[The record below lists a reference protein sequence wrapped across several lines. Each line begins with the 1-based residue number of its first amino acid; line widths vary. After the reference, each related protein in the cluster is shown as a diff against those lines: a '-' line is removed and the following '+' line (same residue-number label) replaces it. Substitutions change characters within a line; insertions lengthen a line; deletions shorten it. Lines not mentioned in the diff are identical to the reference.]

1 MASKYEIAEEVIR
14 ELPYEERSALAFGF
28 PIPETSEFVSNF
40 VNESEDEE
48 STTDVNGDWSSL
60 NQNSMMDFDGGFD
73 FADDDFDNF
82 LTKKARERNKKKRE
96 LKKDNR
102 DSGMSRKDARKSA
115 REQALKEIPRDSLK
129 TIAKNT
135 IKKVGRAIK
144 VGALIIPRAS
154 FLSLMMINFRG
165 FAWKFNEVMTNPKYS
180 KKLAQLKEKWNKLGG
195 NWNNNKFQNAIN
207 RGKSKKPFF
216 CGKKC
221 KKKLADGNI
230 KRSFDGNVEFYNA
243 GGFDDVAVGVWIGL
257 GASVI
262 GALGG
267 IATSVIT
274 TKGKESEI
282 RASKDIAEKELA
294 TLSESEKRRIALA
307 EKKLVAEGDPIMQIQ
322 NNPNLTAKQKYEAI
336 AQVQEATEKTNTSN
350 LKKYAI
356 IGGLALVGI
365 LVLIKAVKSK

>member
-14 ELPYEERSALAFGF
+14 GLPYEERSALAFGF

-40 VNESEDEE
+40 VNESKDEE

-144 VGALIIPRAS
+144 VGALVVPRAS

-165 FAWKFNEVMTNPKYS
+165 FAWKFNEVMTNPSYS

-207 RGKSKKPFF
+207 RGKGKKPFF

-221 KKKLADGNI
+221 KQKLADGNI
-230 KRSFDGNVEFYNA
+230 KRAFDGNVEFYQF
-243 GGFDDVAVGVWIGL
+243 GGVDDVAVGVWIGL

-274 TKGKESEI
+274 NKGKESEI

-307 EKKLVAEGDPIMQIQ
+307 EKKLVSEGDPIRQIQ
-322 NNPNLTAKQKYEAI
+322 NNPNLTAQQKSEAI

-365 LVLIKAVKSK
+365 LVLLKVVKSK

>member
-1 MASKYEIAEEVIR
+1 MASKFEIAEEVVR

-40 VNESEDEE
+40 VNASGDEE
-48 STTDVNGDWSSL
+48 STTDVNGDWSPL
-60 NQNSMMDFDGGFD
+60 DENPMMEFDGGFD

-82 LTKKARERNKKKRE
+82 LTKKARARNKKKRE

-102 DSGMSRKDARKSA
+102 DSGMSRKDARKDA
-115 REQALKEIPRDSLK
+115 RKQALKEIPRDSLK

-135 IKKVGRAIK
+135 IQKIGRAIK

-165 FAWKFNEVMTNPKYS
+165 LAWKFNEVMTNPSYS
-180 KKLAQLKEKWNKLGG
+180 KKLEQLKEKWNKLGG
-195 NWNNNKFQNAIN
+195 NWKNNKFQNAIN
-207 RGKSKKPFF
+207 RGKGKKPFF

-230 KRSFDGNVEFYNA
+230 KRAFDGNVEFYNV
-243 GGFDDVAVGVWIGL
+243 GGVDDVAVGVWIGL

-274 TKGKESEI
+274 KKGKEAEI
-282 RASKDIAEKELA
+282 KAQKSIAEKELA

-307 EKKLVAEGDPIMQIQ
+307 EKKLVQEGDPIRQIQ
-322 NNPNLTAKQKYEAI
+322 NNPNLTAQQKSDAI
-336 AQVQEATEKTNTSN
+336 AQVQEATEKTNTGN
-350 LKKYAI
+350 LKKYAL
-356 IGGLALVGI
+356 IGGIALVGI
-365 LVLIKAVKSK
+365 LVLLKVVKSK

>member
-1 MASKYEIAEEVIR
+1 MSNKYEIAEEVVN

-40 VNESEDEE
+40 VNASGGDEE
-48 STTDVNGDWSSL
+48 STTDVNGKWKPL
-60 NQNSMMDFDGGFD
+60 NENSMMDFDGGFD

-96 LKKDNR
+96 LKKANR
-102 DSGMSRKDARKSA
+102 DSGMSRKDSRKSA
-115 REQALKEIPRDSLK
+115 REQALKEIPRDKLK
-129 TIAKNT
+129 TIAKNSLQK
-135 IKKVGRAIK
+135 IGRAIK
-144 VGALIIPRAS
+144 VGALLIPRAS

-165 FAWKFNEVMTNPKYS
+165 LAWKFNEVMTNPSYS
-180 KKLAQLKEKWNKLGG
+180 KKLEQLKEKWTKLGG
-195 NWNNNKFQNAIN
+195 NWKNNKFQNAIN
-207 RGKSKKPFF
+207 RGKGKKPFF

-221 KKKLADGNI
+221 KQKLLDANI
-230 KRSFDGNVEFYNA
+230 KKGFDGNVEFYNF
-243 GGFDDVAVGVWIGL
+243 GGVDDIAVGVWIGL

-267 IATSVIT
+267 IATAVIT
-274 TKGKESEI
+274 KKGKEAEI
-282 RASKDIAEKELA
+282 TANKEIAEKELA

-307 EKKLVAEGDPIMQIQ
+307 EKKLVQEGDPIRQIQ
-322 NNPNLTAKQKYEAI
+322 NNPNLTAQQKATAI

-356 IGGLALVGI
+356 IGGIAIVGL
-365 LVLIKAVKSK
+365 LVLLKVVKK

>member
-230 KRSFDGNVEFYNA
+230 KRAFDGNVEFYKF
-243 GGFDDVAVGVWIGL
+243 GGIDDVGVGVWIGL

-262 GALGG
+262 GAMGG